1 MERVREVLD
10 PMGYV
15 NVVARVRQVNSADS
29 GVTAVAPMS
38 VVVNRSQ
45 ETDHLRPVPE
55 GAVVR
60 VHHRHPQLRPRPAI
74 VHKVLLANVD
84 GMASNV
90 EAHVHREHPANLI
103 AVVLLPIASAQL
115 HRNPADSMD
124 RNVEER
130 AREMQHAGKLMR
142 DVSVW

>member
-1 MERVREVLD
+1 MEHNPAV
-10 PMGYV
+10 G
-15 NVVARVRQVNSADS
+15 S
-29 GVTAVAPMS
+29 TAVRAAY
-38 VVVNRSQ
+38 VV
-45 ETDHLRPVPE
+45 LRMVYVDVKKSPH
-55 GAVVR
+55 AL
-60 VHHRHPQLRPRPAI
+60 Q
-74 VHKVLLANVD
+74 VLLRVD
-84 GMASNV
+84 GTGSNV
-90 EAHVHREHPANLI
+90 EEHVHREHPANLI